1 MKEYKIALTINVRD
15 RRNKKGDGFMDVQ
28 VSALGAI
35 CALVIAIILILKKV
49 APAYGMIAGALIGG
63 LIGGV
68 NIADTVNLMIEG
80 AQGIIP
86 AVLRILAAGILA
98 GVLIESGA
106 AAVIAETIVK
116 KLGET
121 KALLALAL
129 ATLIL
134 TTVGVFVDVA
144 VITVAPIALAIA
156 KRTGMSKPAILLAM
170 IGGGKAGN
178 LMSPNP
184 NAIAASDA
192 FNIPLTSVMA
202 AGIIPAVFG
211 VAATYLVAKRLVKK
225 GTMVQAEEIDTVDA
239 SSLPLFLTAIIA
251 PIVTIVLLAL
261 RPLFDLN
268 IDPMVALP
276 AGGIVGAIV
285 MKKGKQLNTYAISGL
300 GKMSGV
306 AIMLLGT
313 GTLAGIIANSQLKD
327 VIIHGLST
335 IGLPAYVLA
344 PVSGIF
350 MSAATASTTAGT
362 AVASQVFGSTILEL
376 GVSALAGAAM
386 VHAGATVLDHL
397 PHGSFFHATG
407 GSVNMKIK
415 ERLKL
420 IPYES
425 LIGLIM
431 AIVST
436 LIFGVL
442 KLYG

>member
-1 MKEYKIALTINVRD
+1 
-15 RRNKKGDGFMDVQ
+15 MDVQ

-327 VIIHGLST
+327 VIIHGLSA

-376 GVSALAGAAM
+376 GVSALARAAM

>member
-1 MKEYKIALTINVRD
+1 
-15 RRNKKGDGFMDVQ
+15 MDVQ

-211 VAATYLVAKRLVKK
+211 VAVTYLVAKRLVKK

-327 VIIHGLST
+327 VIIHALSA

>member
-1 MKEYKIALTINVRD
+1 
-15 RRNKKGDGFMDVQ
+15 MDVQ

-49 APAYGMIAGALIGG
+49 APAYGMLAGALIGG

-202 AGIIPAVFG
+202 AGIIPAIFG

-327 VIIHGLST
+327 VIIHGLSA